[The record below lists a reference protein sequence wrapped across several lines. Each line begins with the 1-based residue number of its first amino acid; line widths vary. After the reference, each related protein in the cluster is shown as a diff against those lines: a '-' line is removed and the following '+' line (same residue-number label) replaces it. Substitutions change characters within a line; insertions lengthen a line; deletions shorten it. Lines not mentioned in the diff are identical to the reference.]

1 MCPLKGC
8 FGVCHTVPLDCVGH
22 HKRLHQRFCAW
33 SPTPND
39 GWDLI
44 TLLDRQS
51 AHGEW
56 QGEVDSAPGKATLC
70 IFLTATPPSSF
81 SSVSREPLGQRAF
94 LRQMLSFKVSPQRL
108 PNAAPSPPTRGPSI
122 TRSAAGRHFRH
133 LYTTQIYSA
142 LPATCPEIIS
152 SRPRWSLAT
161 CLEIIRGILKERHIQ
176 MRWSICWEN
185 VIPTEEVCCL
195 FFQSIQSIIIRAP
208 SEEWLHLREINSE
221 RRRKWSAIS
230 GDSSAPIN

>member
-1 MCPLKGC
+1 MESDKESDTLKRWTPPQKKQLSAFFLLPL
-8 FGVCHTVPLDCVGH
+8 
-22 HKRLHQRFCAW
+22 
-33 SPTPND
+33 
-39 GWDLI
+39 
-44 TLLDRQS
+44 
-51 AHGEW
+51 
-56 QGEVDSAPGKATLC
+56 
-70 IFLTATPPSSF
+70 PPSSF

-152 SRPRWSLAT
+152 SRPKWSLAT
-161 CLEIIRGILKERHIQ
+161 CQEIIRGILKERHIQ

-195 FFQSIQSIIIRAP
+195 FFKVSKASS
-208 SEEWLHLREINSE
+208 SEHLLRNDF
-221 RRRKWSAIS
+221 IS
-230 GDSSAPIN
+230 GK

>member
-8 FGVCHTVPLDCVGH
+8 FGARHTVPLDCDCVGH
-22 HKRLHQRFCAW
+22 RKRPHQLFCAW

-51 AHGEW
+51 GERHVE
-56 QGEVDSAPGKATLC
+56 EVDSAPGKATLC

-152 SRPRWSLAT
+152 SRPR
-161 CLEIIRGILKERHIQ
+161 
-176 MRWSICWEN
+176 
-185 VIPTEEVCCL
+185 
-195 FFQSIQSIIIRAP
+195 
-208 SEEWLHLREINSE
+208 
-221 RRRKWSAIS
+221 
-230 GDSSAPIN
+230 

>member
-1 MCPLKGC
+1 MSVTQSHLIVWDTTKGPTN
-8 FGVCHTVPLDCVGH
+8 F
-22 HKRLHQRFCAW
+22 FCAW
-33 SPTPND
+33 SPPPND

-51 AHGEW
+51 GERHIE
-56 QGEVDSAPGKATLC
+56 EVDSAPGKANLC

-142 LPATCPEIIS
+142 LPLPATCPEIIS
-152 SRPRWSLAT
+152 SRPR
-161 CLEIIRGILKERHIQ
+161 
-176 MRWSICWEN
+176 
-185 VIPTEEVCCL
+185 
-195 FFQSIQSIIIRAP
+195 
-208 SEEWLHLREINSE
+208 
-221 RRRKWSAIS
+221 
-230 GDSSAPIN
+230 

>member
-8 FGVCHTVPLDCVGH
+8 FGACHTIPLDCVGH
-22 HKRLHQRFCAW
+22 HKRPHQLFCAW

-39 GWDLI
+39 GWDLTKC
-44 TLLDRQS
+44 TLRVHMERDTLKRWTPPREKQ
-51 AHGEW
+51 
-56 QGEVDSAPGKATLC
+56 LC
-70 IFLTATPPSSF
+70 IFLVPLPSSSF

-152 SRPRWSLAT
+152 SRPR
-161 CLEIIRGILKERHIQ
+161 
-176 MRWSICWEN
+176 
-185 VIPTEEVCCL
+185 
-195 FFQSIQSIIIRAP
+195 
-208 SEEWLHLREINSE
+208 
-221 RRRKWSAIS
+221 
-230 GDSSAPIN
+230 